1 MPRRG
6 CWGHSHPGALR
17 CQEKVSELSEGLAQ
31 SVCSEARELLF
42 PQSAVLRLR
51 LQLAGLGAPT
61 YLGDLGCRE
70 GSKFNRWQ
78 G

>member
-6 CWGHSHPGALR
+6 CRGRSHQGALR
-17 CQEKVSELSEGLAQ
+17 CREKVSELSEGLAR
-31 SVCSEARELLF
+31 SVCSEAQELLF
-42 PQSAVLRLR
+42 PQRAVLKLRLR
-51 LQLAGLGAPT
+51 LAGLGAPT